1 MTHLVTGAPGNRPRY
16 SLVIPIFNEEAVLP
30 LLIRRIKALLDQLD
44 GPSEAIFVD
53 DGSRDTSAIYLREMA
68 ATDPRIRLIELSRN
82 FGHQIAITAGM
93 DAAAGDAVIV
103 MDADL
108 QDPPEVALDLIA
120 KWKEGYE
127 IVYARR
133 IRREGET
140 LFKRLT
146 AKLFYRVLDSLT
158 SVSIPRDVGDFR
170 LIGRKALTTFKSMPE
185 RDRFVRGMFGWMGFK
200 QTRGHVRAGG
210 TGGRRKQIPVL
221 EDDAPGRAWH
231 RQLFRKAAAGSIMG
245 RHGDLR
251 SSPRCSASSRCLH
264 GCSTSGVVQGW
275 TSTVVIISFLSGIN
289 LFMTG
294 VIGLYVGGIHA
305 EVKRRPLY
313 VVDRLTGFEEAIK
326 ARSGKSRRSGLRPA
340 GATGGSADGRIV
352 RPVSHQLQPR
362 RSTTSIS
369 FSGLKHD
376 FFLQAKVEPLA
387 ELIAS
392 AGLPA
397 MTARF
402 GRSIVGCGVG
412 TLHPHVKPLFSAL
425 VRLRHIDGIDRA
437 GARGKPGGRLHR
449 LFRPS
454 LPYADGTLRPR
465 IRGLRRPPR
474 AAASIGRVSLP
485 RCGVSCGRAARSPSS
500 STTRSIR

>member
-1 MTHLVTGAPGNRPRY
+1 MKHNRQGAPGNPPRY
-16 SLVIPIFNEEAVLP
+16 SLVIPIFNEEKVLP

-53 DGSRDTSAIYLREMA
+53 DGSSDTSAIYLREMA
-68 ATDPRIRLIELSRN
+68 TIDPRLRLIELSRN

-133 IRREGET
+133 IKRDGET

-146 AKLFYRVLDSLT
+146 AKLFYRTLDSLT

-200 QTRGHVRAGG
+200 QTEVAFERAA
-210 TGGRRKQIPVL
+210 R
-221 EDDAPGRAWH
+221 
-231 RQLFRKAAAGSIMG
+231 AAGESKYPFWKMM
-245 RHGDLR
+245 RLAMHGIVSFSDKPLR
-251 SSPRCSASSRCLH
+251 AALWAGMAISGIAALL
-264 GCSTSGVVQGW
+264 GVFAVFAWAFDMGVVQGW
-275 TSTVVIISFLSGIN
+275 TSTVVIVSFLSGIN

-313 VVDRLTGFEEAIK
+313 VVDRLTGFDEAIK
-326 ARSGKSRRSGLRPA
+326 AQAQSR
-340 GATGGSADGRIV
+340 GG
-352 RPVSHQLQPR
+352 P
-362 RSTTSIS
+362 
-369 FSGLKHD
+369 
-376 FFLQAKVEPLA
+376 
-387 ELIAS
+387 
-392 AGLPA
+392 GLPGGHDR
-397 MTARF
+397 RF
-402 GRSIVGCGVG
+402 G
-412 TLHPHVKPLFSAL
+412 
-425 VRLRHIDGIDRA
+425 
-437 GARGKPGGRLHR
+437 
-449 LFRPS
+449 
-454 LPYADGTLRPR
+454 
-465 IRGLRRPPR
+465 
-474 AAASIGRVSLP
+474 
-485 RCGVSCGRAARSPSS
+485 
-500 STTRSIR
+500 